1 MEIGL
6 ENTLKKVYRIAMAF
20 QVVMETE
27 KCSFLPLPIT
37 DNVEIQCLNCKIQP
51 SLPLPSPANPPNVFL
66 LVSYIKT

>member
-1 MEIGL
+1 
-6 ENTLKKVYRIAMAF
+6 MAF